1 MPKYRT
7 KPRNGSA
14 ASASNRLTSALR
26 LSLASGLAV
35 ASGLAIPAS
44 TYAQAAA
51 TGIVTGRV
59 QNAASGKYLNNAR
72 VTVVGTQ
79 VQGFTDEYGEFQLN
93 DVPAGSY
100 KLKIF
105 YTGLDAKE
113 VDINVRAGEILAKD
127 ITLTSVDAY
136 GTADD
141 TVQLEAFVVNQG
153 KEREAAA
160 LAINEQRFAGN
171 IKSVVS
177 TDAFGDIA
185 EGNVGEFLKYI
196 PGITIDYVAADARS
210 AGLNG
215 LDPTFTTV
223 SFNGNRLAS
232 AASGG
237 TNRTFEFESA
247 TISSASRIEVTKLPT
262 PEQSAEGLAGS
273 INLVPKNAFEYA
285 KAKLTVNGYLG
296 MHSEEFH
303 LHKSGGIG
311 NEKAYKALPNLSFNY
326 VNPLTKNLGFTIS
339 GQSSNQFTDQHRTA
353 PTWNWGQGGGSVTN
367 PVMTNYTL
375 QDGPKIS
382 FREGLSGRVDWRFA
396 PGHTISVS
404 AGTNY
409 YSSEFNN
416 RNINWI
422 TNITST
428 MKLPDGT
435 IVPLEP
441 LPSSSS
447 VTVTNGALGSHSP
460 TYTQSTTGR
469 ANVTQGQSFRKKIT
483 VTNNV
488 DLNYKFKT
496 RLWEGEGSLY
506 TSKSRGEYPLQNFE
520 SMVVRM
526 VNPDS
531 TSATNTNVTVRME
544 SDGSPFPHPDRLL
557 SYGTAGTPVDAFD
570 LSNYYV
576 ASARI
581 RPLKGT
587 DSFTG
592 ISGKLKRDLDFLP
605 FYSSLKIGG
614 EIRQQVRDVH
624 AWQQDM
630 DFVGINGSKSAA
642 PFLDTSY
649 LGEDNGFGFSN
660 IGWASPY
667 IAWDMYQA
675 DPSIFVSSTSQLIN
689 ARKFYLQNSQRI
701 QETVSAL
708 FIQHELKLVNN
719 RLNVVYGVRYEKT
732 KDEGEGL
739 LTSNAPDGKV
749 DTLDEVND
757 YWSERAKTTT
767 KDYDG
772 YYPSINAN
780 FSITDD
786 TIVRAG
792 FAKTFGRPNF
802 GSIIPLT
809 RYNET
814 AATVN
819 DGIGNIDPY
828 DANVRNP
835 GLKPYGAKNYDLT
848 VEHYLPKAGLIS
860 ARGFIK
866 DIDNFFY
873 SLKRDLIMEDFTYY
887 GIPTEYAAAMIAG
900 GGQISTTVNSADSA
914 RLSGIELTYR
924 IAQLPYIPVS
934 FGRAGFF
941 VSYTNQHTSGAGA
954 RNFTNFAPRLANARL
969 DYHIGKLSAT
979 VGWNYTSERRTSDL
993 TGANVGGAING
1004 FSSYIP
1010 ERSTIDVSA
1019 DYQID
1024 KRWSVFANARNVFN
1038 EANSIVENVSDL
1050 SPAYSEV
1057 GRYEEYGVL
1066 INLGVKAAF

>member
-14 ASASNRLTSALR
+14 TSASNRLTSALR

-93 DVPAGSY
+93 DVPTGSY
-100 KLKIF
+100 KLKVF

-113 VDINVRAGEILAKD
+113 VDIDVRAGEILAKD

-136 GTADD
+136 GNADD

-285 KAKLTVNGYLG
+285 KAKLTVNAYMG

-311 NEKAYKALPNLSFNY
+311 NEKSYKALPNLSFNY

-367 PVMTNYTL
+367 PIMTNYTL

-396 PGHTISVS
+396 PGHTISLT

-416 RNINWI
+416 RNINWA
-422 TNITST
+422 TST
-428 MKLPDGT
+428 
-435 IVPLEP
+435 
-441 LPSSSS
+441 
-447 VTVTNGALGSHSP
+447 TVVAHGP
-460 TYTQSTTGR
+460 TYTESGVGNGT
-469 ANVTQGQSFRKKIT
+469 VTQGQSFRKKIT

-496 RLWEGEGSLY
+496 RLWEGESSLY

-520 SMVVRM
+520 SMSVRL
-526 VNPDS
+526 VNPDGA
-531 TSATNTNVTVRME
+531 SATDTKLIVRME

-630 DFVGINGSKSAA
+630 DFQGINGSKNAA
-642 PFLDTSY
+642 PFLDTAY

-660 IGWASPY
+660 IPWASPY
-667 IAWDMYQA
+667 VAWDMYQA
-675 DPSIFVSSTSQLIN
+675 DQSLFVSSNSQLIS

-701 QETVSAL
+701 QETVSAF

-719 RLNVVYGVRYEKT
+719 RLNIVYGVRYEKT
-732 KDEGEGL
+732 EDEGEGL
-739 LTSNAPDGKV
+739 LANLSPDGKV
-749 DTLDEVND
+749 DTLGEIDD
-757 YWSERAKTTT
+757 YWSERAKTS
-767 KDYDG
+767 KKKYDG

-780 FSITDD
+780 FSITED

-802 GSIIPLT
+802 GSIIPLV
-809 RYNET
+809 RYNDT
-814 AATVN
+814 NQLVN

-828 DANVRNP
+828 DATVRNP

-848 VEHYLPKAGLIS
+848 VEHYLPKAGLVS

-873 SLKRDLIMEDFTYY
+873 SLKRDITMEDFIYY
-887 GIPTEYAAAMIAG
+887 DIPTDHAAEMISG
-900 GGQISTTVNSADSA
+900 GGQISTTINSVDSA

-954 RNFTNFAPRLANARL
+954 RNFTNFAPRLANARV
-969 DYHIGKLSAT
+969 DYHIGKFSAT

-993 TGANVGGAING
+993 TGSNVGGAING

-1019 DYQID
+1019 DYQIS
-1024 KRWSVFANARNVFN
+1024 KRWTIFANARNVFN

-1050 SPAYSEV
+1050 SPAYSEI